1 MSVGGSDE
9 KAQGEDKKKNSLHRV
24 RPFGCGAV
32 VVLGE
37 PSPFRNC
44 SSCFSSAASSGV
56 FGLRASISVCSA
68 GVNCGRWRTK
78 ATSFQLSSGVPS
90 PPNAGEAGDEYVKV
104 GTPPIRGILRK
115 RSFVHSFDFQSRHF
129 RKTGTDAAE
138 RGAHWH
144 NLARLV
150 DEQGKIV
157 EFHSLGFSER
167 DRIDLVALMAAPEHH
182 LNSKRI
188 TDCFAVSFFSTNFW
202 FEWSSLFAFER
213 WHSAIEFRLYLLRF
227 IHHFSTID
235 TQEGVFR
242 TRYNQYDSMAV
253 PLNRWLRER
262 DVDFRMKT
270 DVIDLQ
276 FKAAGESITVS
287 GIQVADINGVRT
299 IAAEETDLVF
309 VTNGSMTAD
318 KTFGSMDSAPK
329 MDQSRKSGSWRLW
342 EKIAAGR
349 PEFGNPGTFN
359 EHIEESSSESFTV
372 TMKDPLFL
380 ELIQRFSGSE
390 AGKGG
395 LITFKDSSWL
405 FTLSVFQQPFYTDQ
419 QDGVSLWWG
428 YRLYHDR
435 VGNYVKKTMAE
446 CTGRE
451 ILEKV
456 LSHLQFDN
464 EKERI
469 MATANVIPCMMPYI
483 TSQF

>member
-1 MSVGGSDE
+1 MSVGGSGE

-188 TDCFAVSFFSTNFW
+188 TDCFAVSFLAQISG
-202 FEWSSLFAFER
+202 SSG
-213 WHSAIEFRLYLLRF
+213 LLC
-227 IHHFSTID
+227 
-235 TQEGVFR
+235 
-242 TRYNQYDSMAV
+242 
-253 PLNRWLRER
+253 LRSR
-262 DVDFRMKT
+262 GGTVLSNLGATCF
-270 DVIDLQ
+270 VL
-276 FKAAGESITVS
+276 SIT
-287 GIQVADINGVRT
+287 
-299 IAAEETDLVF
+299 
-309 VTNGSMTAD
+309 
-318 KTFGSMDSAPK
+318 
-329 MDQSRKSGSWRLW
+329 
-342 EKIAAGR
+342 
-349 PEFGNPGTFN
+349 
-359 EHIEESSSESFTV
+359 
-372 TMKDPLFL
+372 
-380 ELIQRFSGSE
+380 
-390 AGKGG
+390 
-395 LITFKDSSWL
+395 
-405 FTLSVFQQPFYTDQ
+405 FQQSIRRKVFFGRDTTSTTRWQ
-419 QDGVSLWWG
+419 
-428 YRLYHDR
+428 YR
-435 VGNYVKKTMAE
+435 
-446 CTGRE
+446 
-451 ILEKV
+451 
-456 LSHLQFDN
+456 
-464 EKERI
+464 
-469 MATANVIPCMMPYI
+469 
-483 TSQF
+483 